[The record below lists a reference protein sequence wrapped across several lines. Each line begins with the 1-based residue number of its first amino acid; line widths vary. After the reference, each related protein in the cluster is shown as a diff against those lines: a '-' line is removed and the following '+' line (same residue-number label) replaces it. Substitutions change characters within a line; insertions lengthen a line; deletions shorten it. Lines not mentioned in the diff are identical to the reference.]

1 MTVIFRLMLL
11 FLISAVPVRA
21 DDLGTI
27 NFDFDSDRLD
37 AEALAEVERIAAKL
51 GENPLYGT
59 LVVGYTDAVGTTGYN
74 FDLARRRAEN
84 TARALTA
91 AGVPVSRI
99 DGIQSKG
106 ETELLVAVTGPER
119 LNRRVTVTLDD
130 ILAACRNFRQINI
143 TQASLGEAL
152 QEDLIRRA
160 TTARNTYAQLAASGG
175 NGPAFQMAGAARE
188 DCGSAV
194 GYGMNER
201 RKIEYSQRCLCSSA
215 RLSKALG
222 N

>member
-1 MTVIFRLMLL
+1 MIFRLMLL